1 MKKILYI
8 TANTKPEEQS
18 TSRTVGRR
26 LVNELQKQNQ
36 GAVLEELDL
45 YQTHLPVLKYHY
57 FSGRS
62 TLIGSD
68 EVMKL
73 SQEEQKDIQQVHQ
86 LCDQFVGADCIVLA
100 APMWSLS
107 YPAVVKQYL
116 DCILICGKTIAF
128 KNEKPYGLL
137 EDRNRS
143 FAYVQSSGG
152 ALPWML
158 RPILNKGMSYVED
171 IMKFIGISG
180 CYSLFADG
188 TGTTEPERKEALA
201 KAMEKIEPLA
211 REMLENIGG

>member
-1 MKKILYI
+1 MKKLLYI

-18 TSRTVGRR
+18 TSRTVGRL
-26 LVNELQKQNQ
+26 LVNQLLQKGEGVQ
-36 GAVLEELDL
+36 LEELDL

-62 TLIGSD
+62 TLISTD
-68 EVMKL
+68 KILELPK
-73 SQEEQKDIQQVHQ
+73 EEQKDLEQVQ
-86 LCDQFVGADCIVLA
+86 RLCDQFIGADWVVLA

-107 YPAVVKQYL
+107 YPGVVKQYL
-116 DCILICGKTIAF
+116 DCILMSGKTIAF

-137 EDRNRS
+137 NDRNRS
-143 FAYVQSSGG
+143 FAYVQSSGA

-188 TGTTEPERKEALA
+188 TGTTEQERMEAIQKA
-201 KAMEKIEPLA
+201 KEKIQPLA
-211 REMLENIGG
+211 EEMIANTGV

>member
-8 TANTKPEEQS
+8 TANTKPEEVS
-18 TSRTVGRR
+18 TSRTVARM
-26 LVNELQKQNQ
+26 LVNQLQKQSN

-68 EVMKL
+68 EIMKL
-73 SQEEQKDIQQVHQ
+73 VPEEQQDLEQVNR
-86 LCDQFVGADCIVLA
+86 LCDQFVSADCIVLA

-107 YPAVVKQYL
+107 FPGVVKQYL
-116 DCILICGKTIAF
+116 DCILMSGKTIAF
-128 KNEKPYGLL
+128 KNEKPFGLL

-143 FAYVQSSGG
+143 FVYVQSSGA

-188 TGTTEPERKEALA
+188 TGTTETERQQAIQ
-201 KAMEKIEPLA
+201 KAAEKIESLA
-211 REMLENIGG
+211 EEMLNNIGG

>member
-36 GAVLEELDL
+36 GAVLEEVDL

-68 EVMKL
+68 QVMKL
-73 SQEEQKDIQQVHQ
+73 TEEEQKDIQQVVS
-86 LCDQFVGADCIVLA
+86 LCDQFIGADCIVLA

-116 DCILICGKTIAF
+116 DCILIAGKTIAF

-171 IMKFIGISG
+171 IMKFIGING

-188 TGTTEPERKEALA
+188 TGTTEDERQQALA

-211 REMLENIGG
+211 QEMLENIGG

>member
-1 MKKILYI
+1 MKKLLYI
-8 TANTKPEEQS
+8 TANTKPEHCS
-18 TSRTVGRR
+18 TSRTVGR
-26 LVNELQKQNQ
+26 LVVNQLQKKVQ
-36 GAVLEELDL
+36 GLQLEELDL
-45 YQTHLPVLKYHY
+45 YQTSLPVLKYHY

-62 TLIGSD
+62 TLISSD
-68 EVMKL
+68 EIMKL
-73 SQEEQKDIQQVHQ
+73 SEEEQKDIQRVQQ
-86 LCDQFVGADCIVLA
+86 LCDQFIAADYIVLA

-116 DCILICGKTIAF
+116 DCILMSGKTIAF

-137 EDRNRS
+137 EDRPRS
-143 FAYVQSSGG
+143 FVYVQSSGG

-188 TGTTEPERKEALA
+188 TGTTETERQDAIQ
-201 KAMEKIEPLA
+201 KATEKIETLA
-211 REMLENIGG
+211 EEMIKNTGA